1 MANHTANKFRTD
13 LWKEDSIHSVD
24 FYNQWFMESAPEAYR
39 VARAGVVSRVILT
52 LKGLNYLYGI
62 NLNRV
67 IDNPQFLSVLRAC
80 TAPPIA
86 VDRLAGLSGTTKT
99 LIKTLENGK
108 VPSRMDKSA
117 IEESVARILN
127 IVNRLLDFEIFP
139 WLRNGNTP
147 SAQMLNRSSAIIAD
161 RISGTLADPIIRNS
175 QEARQFKAIDE
186 FLQNLGY
193 IKVNSNDFDSCTLMP
208 PKSYAHHMN
217 VPVRIS
223 SAKEINMPIDVVIQT
238 TETINNQMP
247 ILVECKSAGDFTNT
261 NKRRKEE
268 AIKVTQLRNT
278 YGVDS
283 IKFVLFLCGYFDTS
297 YLGYEASENI
307 DWVWEHR
314 ISDFL
319 MLGI

>member
-99 LIKTLENGK
+99 LIKTLEKGK
-108 VPSRMDKSA
+108 LPSRMDKSA

-161 RISGTLADPIIRNS
+161 RISGTLADPMIRNS

-193 IKVNSNDFDSCTLMP
+193 IKVNSNDFDSCTLCP
-208 PKSYAHHMN
+208 QNHM
-217 VPVRIS
+217 R
-223 SAKEINMPIDVVIQT
+223 
-238 TETINNQMP
+238 TI
-247 ILVECKSAGDFTNT
+247 
-261 NKRRKEE
+261 
-268 AIKVTQLRNT
+268 
-278 YGVDS
+278 
-283 IKFVLFLCGYFDTS
+283 
-297 YLGYEASENI
+297 
-307 DWVWEHR
+307 
-314 ISDFL
+314 
-319 MLGI
+319 

>member
-1 MANHTANKFRTD
+1 M
-13 LWKEDSIHSVD
+13 
-24 FYNQWFMESAPEAYR
+24 
-39 VARAGVVSRVILT
+39 
-52 LKGLNYLYGI
+52 
-62 NLNRV
+62 
-67 IDNPQFLSVLRAC
+67 LRAC

-99 LIKTLENGK
+99 LIKTLEKGK
-108 VPSRMDKSA
+108 LPSRMDKSA